1 MNKLITKLMVIM
13 AAALLLPAVPSGAA
27 ETVRVLLPWL
37 PQSQFAGVY
46 MAQKQGFYTE
56 RGIDVRISH
65 ADSKTIG
72 VNELKKGKYDFIL
85 CWCLSGLM
93 AAGNGD
99 DIVNICQVVNRS
111 NCILV
116 TRKHSGINTLEDLKG
131 KRLSTWINADA
142 GYPVKLALASNG
154 INMKLYDQNT
164 TNSLF
169 LIGGVDVCTC
179 LTYNEYNN
187 LYYSGLDYSD
197 MKIFTLAE
205 MGVDLPEDA
214 IFCTHKTLET
224 RRAQCR
230 AFVTGTLLGW
240 EYAESHRDEALKE
253 VMNRTNEAHL
263 RCSPAHMKYMLDA
276 ILPSIFSRDHKW
288 KTGTLSRRQFN
299 NCVYLMDKN
308 GFIKRKPTYAEFY
321 KGMGL

>member
-1 MNKLITKLMVIM
+1 MKNKLIAKLIVFI
-13 AAALLLPAVPSGAA
+13 ALLLPAVPSGAA

-46 MAQKQGFYTE
+46 MAQKQGFYAE
-56 RGIDVRISH
+56 RGIEVRLSH
-65 ADSKTIG
+65 ADSKTLG
-72 VNELKKGKYDFIL
+72 VRELKKGKYDFIL

-99 DIVNICQVVNRS
+99 DIVNICQIVNRS

-116 TRKHSGINTLEDLKG
+116 SRKQSGINTLADLEG
-131 KRLSTWINADA
+131 KRLSTWTGADA

-205 MGVDLPEDA
+205 MGVDFPEDA
-214 IFCTHKTLET
+214 IFCTRGTLEK
-224 RRAQCR
+224 RRALCR
-230 AFVTGTLLGW
+230 AFVTGTLKGW
-240 EYAESHRDEALKE
+240 EYADSHRDETLKE
-253 VMNRTNEAHL
+253 VMNRTRKAHL
-263 RCSPAHMKYMLDA
+263 RCSPAHMKYMLNA
-276 ILPSIFSRDHKW
+276 ILPSIFSADRKW
-288 KTGTLSRRQFN
+288 KTGDLSRKQFN
-299 NCVYLMDKN
+299 SCVYLMEQQ
-308 GFIKRKPTYAEFY
+308 GFIKRKPAYSEFF